1 MSFDNTTYS
10 VSVEK
15 RYSAKDP
22 SVLVSVRLTIFKGRL
37 ADGTQDKVLAP
48 GENRQYGPGENRQF
62 QPNEN
67 RQCIF

>member
-1 MSFDNTTYS
+1 MSSCWLEKEQQFDTMHHL
-10 VSVEK
+10 K
-15 RYSAKDP
+15 RKSGA
-22 SVLVSVRLTIFKGRL
+22 LL
-37 ADGTQDKVLAP
+37 LAP